1 MSNDSQMP
9 VESRRNYKSVFDCA
23 VRIARDEGIS
33 TFWRG
38 SAPFVNRA
46 MLVGVT
52 QVRACAASW
61 QGNQEGHWQ
70 MADACQLGGSL
81 TQADTCQLGESL
93 TQADYMLL

>member
-1 MSNDSQMP
+1 VSLVRMSNDSQMP

-52 QVRACAASW
+52 QVRACAAS
-61 QGNQEGHWQ
+61 
-70 MADACQLGGSL
+70 
-81 TQADTCQLGESL
+81 
-93 TQADYMLL
+93 